1 MALAMSAKSLKAWVW
16 IHKWTSL
23 VCMIFMLL
31 LCLTGLP
38 LIFSHEI
45 DHLTGAEV
53 ETPVMP
59 ADTPRADLERI
70 TRAAETRQPGLVPL
84 YLFAGEDDPN
94 LWLVKLDT
102 QVDTDERNARFATVD
117 ARTAQILDAPDFNK
131 GVMAVIYRLHVDLF
145 AGLAGKLFLG
155 LMGVLLVLSIISG
168 IVLYAP
174 FMRKLD
180 FGTVRR
186 DRTRRIAWLDTH
198 NLLGI
203 MTVVWALVVG
213 STGVI
218 NTWADLI
225 LKAWQAEQMTKLR
238 AGQTQT
244 LIPADAARG
253 ETAGSGVQYAFE
265 RATTAVPGMRIDMI
279 AFPGT
284 LISTPHHFAVI
295 LKGDTALTSRLRQA
309 VLIDSASGEVLQAS
323 ARPWYVTML
332 QLSQPLHYGDYG
344 GLPLKVIWAALDL
357 LTIVVLGSGLYL
369 WWSRSRQAKEVRFEE
384 NALTRSGA

>member
-1 MALAMSAKSLKAWVW
+1 
-16 IHKWTSL
+16 
-23 VCMIFMLL
+23 MIFMLL

-53 ETPVMP
+53 ETPVLP
-59 ADTPRADLERI
+59 AGTPAASLERI
-70 TRAAETRQPGLVPL
+70 TQAAQAHRPGLVPL

-102 QVDTDERNARFATVD
+102 RVDTDERAAQFATVD

-131 GVMAVIYRLHVDLF
+131 GVMAVIYRLHVDMF
-145 AGLAGKLFLG
+145 ADLPGKLFLG
-155 LMGVLLVLSIISG
+155 LMGVLLILSIVSG
-168 IVLYAP
+168 VVLYAP

-186 DRTRRIAWLDTH
+186 DRTRRVGWLDTH

-203 MTVVWALVVG
+203 TTVVWALVVG
-213 STGVI
+213 GTGVI

-225 LKAWQAEQMTKLR
+225 LKAWQTEQIAKLR
-238 AGQTQT
+238 AGETRT
-244 LIPADAARG
+244 LTPAEAVPPQM
-253 ETAGSGVQYAFE
+253 AGTGIHYAVE
-265 RATTAVPGMRIDMI
+265 RAKAAVPDMQIDMI

-284 LISTPHHFAVI
+284 LVSTPQHFAVI
-295 LKGDTALTSRLRQA
+295 LKGNTPFTSRLRQA
-309 VLIDSASGEVLQAS
+309 VLVDPGSGEVMQAS
-323 ARPWYVTML
+323 ARPWYVTLL

-344 GLPLKVIWAALDL
+344 GLPLKILWAMLDL

-369 WWSRSRQAKEVRFEE
+369 WWSRSRQGKEARIEE
-384 NALTRSGA
+384 NGLARSRA